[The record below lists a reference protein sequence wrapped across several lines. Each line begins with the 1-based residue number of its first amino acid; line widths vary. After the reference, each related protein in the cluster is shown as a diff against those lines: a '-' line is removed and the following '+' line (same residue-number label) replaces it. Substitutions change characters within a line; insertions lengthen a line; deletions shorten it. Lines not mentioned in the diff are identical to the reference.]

1 MASTGKKPARR
12 KSSQVPPASK
22 RVLPLSE
29 VRSQLSPLVR
39 TLSKQKGAVGI
50 AVRGKV
56 RAYLVAAERY
66 EEPQRQART
75 RIPLEGSLKMFFAEP
90 EGLEEA
96 IKRGRKKMLADSL
109 REWDELNRE

>member
-12 KSSQVPPASK
+12 KSSQAPPTGK

-29 VRSQLSPLVR
+29 VRSRLSPLVR
-39 TLSKQKGAVGI
+39 ALSKQKGAVGI

-66 EEPQRQART
+66 EEAQLRART
-75 RIPLEGSLKMFFAEP
+75 RIPLEGSLKRFFAEP

-96 IKRGRKKMLADSL
+96 IRRGREEMLADSL
-109 REWDELNRE
+109 RAWDELNRE